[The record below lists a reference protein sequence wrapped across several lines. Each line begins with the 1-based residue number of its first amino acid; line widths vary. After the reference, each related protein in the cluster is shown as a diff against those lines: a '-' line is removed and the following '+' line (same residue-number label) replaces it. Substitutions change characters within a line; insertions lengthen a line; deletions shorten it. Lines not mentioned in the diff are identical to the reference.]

1 MPRLFIAIR
10 LPEDVIQKITEVSHY
25 FQSQL
30 PPEAL
35 KWVETENLHLT
46 LRFLGELPEGQIG
59 QIRQALTQVAA
70 AQRPFELS
78 VEGLGM
84 YPHAKQPRTIW
95 LGFQGVKPAI
105 SLHARLKKALAGI
118 KLEKENRPFNPHLT
132 LARVRSRTDR
142 DTAHQIGQTLSE
154 FKVGSLGAFEV
165 QQIHLI
171 ESKLT
176 PQGPIY
182 TTRFTAPLS
191 EV

>member
-10 LPEDVIQKITEVSHY
+10 LPEDVIHKITEVSHY
-25 FQSQL
+25 FKSQL

-46 LRFLGELPEGQIG
+46 LRFLGELPEEKIG
-59 QIRQALTQVAA
+59 LVRQALTQVAEA
-70 AQRPFELS
+70 HQPFTLS

-95 LGFQGVKPAI
+95 LGIQGAKPTL
-105 SLHARLKKALAGI
+105 SLHTQIENALEGI
-118 KLEKENRPFNPHLT
+118 NLEKENRPFNPHLT
-132 LARVRSRTDR
+132 LARIRARTDR
-142 DTAHQIGQTLSE
+142 KTAHQIGQTLSA

-165 QQIHLI
+165 RQIHLI

-182 TTRFTAPLS
+182 TTRFTASLS